1 MTPPP
6 ETPARRAARPTLGLG
21 IAVVCLVS
29 AGTAYWLASGRTA
42 VVETPSLPASRP
54 LEGHQMRFGPIRPP
68 RPLPDI
74 TVQLEDGTTE
84 SLAALLRGHWT
95 MMHLMFTSCSTTCPI
110 QGAVFERTQALIAGD
125 RGKLELLSIS
135 IDPAGDSPA
144 AMRRWL
150 DSFEAGPQWR
160 GVIPDIAGLP
170 SLAEALN
177 GTGDGVDVHDARVY
191 FIDPSGQLVYA
202 TEDMPSPEV
211 LRSLSSEALAGP
223 TG

>member
-1 MTPPP
+1 MPPP
-6 ETPARRAARPTLGLG
+6 TEPATRAARPVLGLG

-29 AGTAYWLASGRTA
+29 AGAAYWAASARQVA
-42 VVETPSLPASRP
+42 VDTPSLPATRP
-54 LEGHQMRFGPIRPP
+54 LEGHEMRFGPIRPP

-74 TVQLEDGTTE
+74 TVRMEDGTE
-84 SLAALLRGHWT
+84 ASLATVLRGHWT

-135 IDPAGDSPA
+135 IDPAGDSPS

-170 SLAEALN
+170 RLAETLN

-191 FIDPSGQLVYA
+191 FIDPSGQLVYT

-211 LRSLSSEALAGP
+211 LRSLSTEALAGP